1 MMYIPNIIPEA
12 DRGAL
17 VDKGNFGG
25 TIGIEGDVAILNVD
39 MTKEFVE
46 SGYAVGHPETGKP
59 AAHAIRRLM
68 DVANEQGIRGYYSRS
83 IKGDH
88 PCKTGR
94 WGDVSQFNQTEEA
107 VQITEILQ
115 PTQDDVV
122 FEKYKPSIFFGT
134 QLVGMLNFDNI
145 DTVIVTGMT
154 TSGCVRATVVDAFS
168 HNFRVIIPEE
178 CVADR
183 SNISHEVT
191 LFDMDMKYADVMQ
204 LDDVI
209 ESLQN

>member
-1 MMYIPNIIPEA
+1 MYIPNIIPEP
-12 DRGAL
+12 DRRAL

-25 TIGIEGDVAILNVD
+25 TIGIEGDVAVLIVD
-39 MTKEFVE
+39 MTTEFVE

-59 AAHAIRRLM
+59 AARAIRRLM
-68 DVANEQGIRGYYSRS
+68 DVANMEGIRGYYSRS
-83 IKGDH
+83 LKGDH

-115 PTQDDVV
+115 PAQEDVI

-183 SNISHEVT
+183 SSISHEIT
-191 LFDMDMKYADVMQ
+191 LFDMDMKYADVMA